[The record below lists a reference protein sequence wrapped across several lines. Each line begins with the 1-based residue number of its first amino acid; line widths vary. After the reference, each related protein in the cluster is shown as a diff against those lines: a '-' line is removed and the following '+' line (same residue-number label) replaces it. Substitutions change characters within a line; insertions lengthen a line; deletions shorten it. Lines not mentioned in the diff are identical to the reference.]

1 MQGNYPNPFNPSTT
15 IQFDLPE
22 TADVEIQVFDMV
34 GRVVMNLPAQNI
46 KAGSKRSVQVNAS
59 QLASGS
65 YFYRVIARMESKTLV
80 ETGRMMLVK

>member
-1 MQGNYPNPFNPSTT
+1 
-15 IQFDLPE
+15 
-22 TADVEIQVFDMV
+22 MV
-34 GRVVMNLPAQNI
+34 GRVVMTLPTQNI

-65 YFYRVIARMESKTLV
+65 YLYRVIARMESKTLV